1 MSTPVE
7 IAGRLVSPFAGVVN
21 RVRHGFPSRFFQGAG
36 RIGDDLMCTTVF
48 REQYEI
54 DKAHQ
59 RGLAKG
65 YQLARQYLDASE
77 K

>member
-1 MSTPVE
+1 
-7 IAGRLVSPFAGVVN
+7 
-21 RVRHGFPSRFFQGAG
+21 
-36 RIGDDLMCTTVF
+36 MCTTVF

-59 RGLAKG
+59 SGLAKG